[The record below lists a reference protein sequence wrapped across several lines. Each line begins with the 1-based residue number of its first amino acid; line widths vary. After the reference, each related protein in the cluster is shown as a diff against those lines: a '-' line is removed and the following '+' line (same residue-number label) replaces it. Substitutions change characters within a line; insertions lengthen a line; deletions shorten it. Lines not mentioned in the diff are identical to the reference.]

1 MATRRC
7 LKNLR
12 KNSSTKV
19 KKVAGDDDLED
30 SMSLLLSETS
40 DIDFEKDL
48 SEDSSQEIQEKSLLD
63 EISMLKED
71 SSEDLDMDTLNDF
84 LKDS

>member
-1 MATRRC
+1 
-7 LKNLR
+7 
-12 KNSSTKV
+12 
-19 KKVAGDDDLED
+19 
-30 SMSLLLSETS
+30 MSLLLSETS